1 MEIYV
6 FIGILQLY
14 PYTFTPLGYMSCEGQ
29 TLSISQYQTL
39 YALIGSTYGG
49 DGRTTFALPNLKGA
63 EPLPQMK
70 YYIAKT
76 VSGEFSAIVE
86 RVIES
91 LKAEGFGVLTDIDV
105 KATMKKKLDIDFRD
119 YRILGACN
127 PPLAHQALTADDKI
141 GTMLPCN
148 VIVQDLGGGKI
159 EVAAINP
166 AVSMEHVGNPTLNT
180 LAETVTSKLK
190 RVIATI

>member
-1 MEIYV
+1 ME
-6 FIGILQLY
+6 
-14 PYTFTPLGYMSCEGQ
+14 
-29 TLSISQYQTL
+29 
-39 YALIGSTYGG
+39 
-49 DGRTTFALPNLKGA
+49 
-63 EPLPQMK
+63 

-76 VSGEFSAIVE
+76 ASGDFSAIVE
-86 RVIES
+86 RVVDS

-127 PPLAHQALTADDKI
+127 PPLAHQALTADNRI

-166 AVSMEHVGNPTLNT
+166 AISMEHVGNPTLST
-180 LAETVTSKLK
+180 IAEAVTGKLR
-190 RVIATI
+190 RVIAAI